1 MRIAFLYAGG
11 REARWKQALAGEV
24 PSDFF
29 YGAVEIARNGHDVE
43 CVDAPENPRGWIA
56 GAYNRLWNWRTPV
69 RTRGE
74 HFVAVGAVFDRLKH
88 ADVVVAT
95 STPHANAFVMW
106 TRLKRLRTPVVGIQ
120 CGMVNHPL
128 HGARLR
134 ATRRVLSRQEI
145 VLFADSERPE
155 TISRFQLLPERVHA
169 NPFGVD
175 TDFWTPGPSSHDGGY
190 LLAVGNDGRRDY
202 RTLVEAVSGLSL
214 RTKIVTARPLP
225 DSLPP
230 NVEAIRGSWHRP
242 AVTDAE
248 LRDLYRG
255 ALAVCVPLEDSLQ
268 PSGQSVALQAM
279 ACGRPVI
286 LTRTQGLWTGGD
298 FLEGEHV
305 LLVPPASAVA
315 LRGKIE
321 ELVSER
327 SLAEQIGISARE
339 AVLRNGRMT
348 DFASRLESVVAVAH
362 SRVHP
367 R

>member
-29 YGAVEIARNGHDVE
+29 YGAVEIARMGHEVE
-43 CVDAPENPRGWIA
+43 CIDAPGNPRGWIA

-74 HFVAVGAVFDRLKH
+74 DFVAVGAVFDRLKN

-106 TRLKRLRTPVVGIQ
+106 TRLKRLRIPMVGIQ

-134 ATRRVLSRQEI
+134 ATRRVLGRQEI

-155 TISRFQLLPERVHA
+155 TISRFQLPPQRVHA

-175 TDFWTPGPSSHDGGY
+175 VEFWTPGPASGEGGY

-202 RTLVEAVSGLSL
+202 RTLVEAVAGLSL
-214 RTKIVTARPLP
+214 RAKLVTARPLP
-225 DSLPP
+225 EPLPP

-255 ALAVCVPLEDSLQ
+255 ALAVCVPLEDSMQ

-286 LTRTQGLWTGGD
+286 LTRTQGLWTGSD
-298 FLEGEHV
+298 FLDGGHL
-305 LLVPPASAVA
+305 LLVPPASVEA
-315 LRGKIE
+315 LRESIGK
-321 ELVSER
+321 LVTDR
-327 SLAEQIGISARE
+327 SLAERMGTSARE
-339 AVLRNGRMT
+339 AVLRHGRMA
-348 DFASRLESVVAVAH
+348 DFASRLESVVALAH
-362 SRVHP
+362 SRIHS